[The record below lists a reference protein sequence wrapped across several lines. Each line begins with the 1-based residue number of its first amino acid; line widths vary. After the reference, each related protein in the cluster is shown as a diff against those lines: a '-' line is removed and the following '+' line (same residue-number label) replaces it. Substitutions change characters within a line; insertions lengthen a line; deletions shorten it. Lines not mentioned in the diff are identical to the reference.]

1 MFNEATSIQQ
11 IHHPDLEGNGV
22 EVWMKRDD
30 QINPEVSGNKWRK
43 LKYYVEKSKE
53 REGILTFGGAYSNHI
68 AATAA
73 AGKLLGIKTI
83 GIIRG
88 DELNENSNDTLR
100 KAAADGM
107 KLIFVSREEYGY
119 KYDHAYHKQIREE
132 YGDMVIVPEGGA
144 GYDGM
149 VGTSEIIKGYREF
162 DLFAVPCGTG
172 ATLAGIIISLEE
184 HQKALGFSTLK
195 GDFMETEVNQL
206 LNTYFLNPDIH
217 LDYQDDFSIYNDYHF
232 GGYARVNPELI
243 DFIRTFYK
251 HTGIKLDP
259 IYTGKMMFGLF
270 DLIKNKNIYT
280 QKKILAIH
288 TGGLQG
294 VEGVE
299 AKIGESLF

>member
-11 IHHPDLEGNGV
+11 IHHPDLEGSGV

-43 LKYYVEKSKE
+43 LKYYVEKANG

-88 DELNENSNDTLR
+88 DELNADSNGTLQ
-100 KAAADGM
+100 KAAEDGM
-107 KLIFVSREEYGY
+107 QLIFVSREEYDY

-132 YGDMVIVPEGGA
+132 YGDVVIVPEGGA

-149 VGTSEIIKGYREF
+149 VGTSEIIKGHQEF
-162 DLFAVPCGTG
+162 DCFAVACGTG
-172 ATLAGIIISLEE
+172 ATLAGMIISLEE
-184 HQKALGFSTLK
+184 HQNALGFSALK
-195 GDFMETEVNQL
+195 GDFMEGEINKL
-206 LNTYFLNPDIH
+206 LNTYFLNPEIH
-217 LDYQDDFSIYNDYHF
+217 LDYKDDFTIYNNYHF
-232 GGYARVNPELI
+232 GGYAKVNTELI
-243 DFIRTFYK
+243 DFIKEFYQ
-251 HTGIKLDP
+251 HTDIKLDP
-259 IYTGKMMFGLF
+259 VYTGKMMYGLF
-270 DLIKNKNIYT
+270 DLIKNNNIYSP
-280 QKKILAIH
+280 QKILAIH

-294 VEGVE
+294 VSGVE
-299 AKIGESLF
+299 EKLGASIF

>member
-43 LKYYVEKSKE
+43 LKYYIEKAKE

-132 YGDMVIVPEGGA
+132 YGDVVIVPEGGA

-294 VEGVE
+294 IEGVE
-299 AKIGESLF
+299 AKFGESLF